1 MSEDHGTHI
10 HVRKDELFTK
20 EVEEA
25 LAKERQLKRRTGG
38 EPPPVSPIRRLLNN
52 SLFYLPAAAVV
63 AVVGLWFLVEPHFN
77 DVQVV
82 GGEVTLVDNDPFVLP
97 EGYKT
102 VTVGDKAIVLG
113 EKTGLEKGVDGQTP
127 FVSIDEIKEGDIIEA
142 SVHYEGDHIFAVAIR
157 PATEEHARAT
167 GFEAEEGSAV
177 LQWFFFPLVATL
189 IALALLIAEG
199 VSSRNWSRMIERTL
213 LGGLLAGIF
222 TTVAQFIPVG
232 FPILFIGSRVTQDGS
247 WTTIQDI
254 PAGTLITWI
263 AFRSAAWAAIG
274 AAMGV
279 GMNLV
284 RTTKA
289 QLRNSVLGGTLGGAI
304 GGLLFDP
311 IDRFARDSMFYD
323 AGFSRLVGLIAVAA
337 SVGIFVALV
346 ERLARE
352 AWIRVRTGPLAGKSF
367 VLYKTPTIMG
377 SSPQCDIYL
386 FKDAEIDGTHAQIH
400 RVGTAFELEDMGSRM
415 GTKVGATAIRR
426 RRLASGDQIVM
437 GATVVEFEERA
448 KRSPQS

>member
-1 MSEDHGTHI
+1 MSDDRGTFI
-10 HVRKDELFTK
+10 HVKRDELFTK

-25 LAKERQLKRRTGG
+25 LAKERQLRRRTGG
-38 EPPPVSPIRRLLNN
+38 DAPPVSPLRRLLNN
-52 SLFYLPAAAVV
+52 SLFYLPVAAIA

-82 GGEVTLVDNDPFVLP
+82 GGEVTLVDHDPFILP
-97 EGYKT
+97 DGFKT
-102 VTVGDKAIVLG
+102 VTIGDKSIVIG
-113 EKTGLEKGVDGQTP
+113 EKTGLEQGVDGQEP
-127 FVSIDEIKEGDIIEA
+127 FASSDEIKEGDIIEA
-142 SVHYEGDHIFAVAIR
+142 SVHFEGEHLVAVAIR
-157 PATEEHARAT
+157 PATEEHARAV

-177 LQWFFFPLVATL
+177 LQWFFFPLVGTF

-199 VSSRNWSRMIERTL
+199 VSSRNWSRMVERTL
-213 LGGLLAGIF
+213 LGGLLAGVF
-222 TTVAQFIPVG
+222 TTVAQIIPVG
-232 FPILFIGSRVTQDGS
+232 FPILMIGEKVTNDGNWS
-247 WTTIQDI
+247 TIQDI
-254 PAGTLITWI
+254 PPGTLITWI

-289 QLRNSVLGGTLGGAI
+289 QVRNSVLGGTLGGAI

-311 IDRFARDSMFYD
+311 IDRFARDSMFHD
-323 AGFSRLVGLIAVAA
+323 SGVSRLVGLIAVAA

-346 ERLARE
+346 ERFARE

-367 VLYKTPTIMG
+367 VLYKTPTILG

-386 FKDAEIDGTHAQIH
+386 FKDAEIDGSHAQIH
-400 RVGTAFELEDMGSRM
+400 RVGTAFEIEDMGSRA
-415 GTKVGATAIRR
+415 GTKVGAAAIRR

-437 GATVVEFEERA
+437 GATVIEFEERA
-448 KRSPQS
+448 KRSAQS